1 MVRSE
6 AQKKADKKYQKK
18 SNVIKTIK
26 LTKGID
32 DDIINYIDEID
43 QSFNSLIK
51 ELMRERIEKDKK
63 IISNFSQNIGNTVD
77 K

>member
-6 AQKKADKKYQKK
+6 AQKRADKKYQKK
-18 SNVIKTIK
+18 ANVIKTIK

-32 DDIINYIDEID
+32 EDIINYIDKID

-51 ELMRERIEKDKK
+51 ELIREKIEKDKK
-63 IISNFSQNIGNTVD
+63 
-77 K
+77 

>member
-6 AQKKADKKYQKK
+6 AQKRADKKYQKK
-18 SNVIKTIK
+18 ANVIKTIK

-32 DDIINYIDEID
+32 DDIINYIDKID

-51 ELMRERIEKDKK
+51 KLIREKIEKDKK
-63 IISNFSQNIGNTVD
+63 
-77 K
+77 

>member
-63 IISNFSQNIGNTVD
+63 
-77 K
+77 

>member
-6 AQKKADKKYQKK
+6 AQKRADKKYQKK
-18 SNVIKTIK
+18 ANVIKTIK

-43 QSFNSLIK
+43 RSFNSLIK
-51 ELMRERIEKDKK
+51 ELIRERIEKNKK
-63 IISNFSQNIGNTVD
+63 
-77 K
+77 

>member
-6 AQKKADKKYQKK
+6 AQKRADKKYQKK
-18 SNVIKTIK
+18 ANVIKTIK

-51 ELMRERIEKDKK
+51 ELIRERIEKDKK
-63 IISNFSQNIGNTVD
+63 
-77 K
+77 

>member
-32 DDIINYIDEID
+32 DDIINYIYEID

-51 ELMRERIEKDKK
+51 ELIRERIEKDKK
-63 IISNFSQNIGNTVD
+63 
-77 K
+77 

>member
-6 AQKKADKKYQKK
+6 AQKRADKKYQKK
-18 SNVIKTIK
+18 ANVIKTIK

-32 DDIINYIDEID
+32 DDIINYIDKID

-51 ELMRERIEKDKK
+51 EIIREKIEKDKK
-63 IISNFSQNIGNTVD
+63 
-77 K
+77 

>member
-6 AQKKADKKYQKK
+6 AQKRADKKYQKK
-18 SNVIKTIK
+18 ANVIKTIK

-32 DDIINYIDEID
+32 DDIINYIDKID

-51 ELMRERIEKDKK
+51 EHIREKIEKDKK
-63 IISNFSQNIGNTVD
+63 
-77 K
+77 

>member
-18 SNVIKTIK
+18 ANVIKTIK

-43 QSFNSLIK
+43 QPFNSLIK
-51 ELMRERIEKDKK
+51 ELIRERIEKDKK
-63 IISNFSQNIGNTVD
+63 
-77 K
+77 

>member
-51 ELMRERIEKDKK
+51 ELIREKIEKDKK
-63 IISNFSQNIGNTVD
+63 
-77 K
+77 

>member
-6 AQKKADKKYQKK
+6 AQKRADKKYQKK
-18 SNVIKTIK
+18 ANVIKTIK

-32 DDIINYIDEID
+32 DDIINYIDKID

-51 ELMRERIEKDKK
+51 ELIREKIEKDKK
-63 IISNFSQNIGNTVD
+63 
-77 K
+77 

>member
-18 SNVIKTIK
+18 ANVIKTIK

-32 DDIINYIDEID
+32 DDIIKKRIIW
-43 QSFNSLIK
+43 IK
-51 ELMRERIEKDKK
+51 PSMSGIRLKMMWSGRIR
-63 IISNFSQNIGNTVD
+63 
-77 K
+77 